1 MVVYKEAKIIP
12 LWSLSNV
19 CLFFFFLCVCL
30 PFLSAVFFFVD
41 LSVCLLFCMT
51 SFLFVCLFSF
61 LSVFFHFDHLSI
73 FSFFHFF
80 SLSSGQHMGKLERI
94 RQFSHLDSPSRN
106 LSFFCFMCFLNK
118 VLSLAVSQL
127 RITLWVSRCF
137 TPLNRAWPWRMS
149 DLVYIWTV
157 HLIA

>member
-1 MVVYKEAKIIP
+1 MI
-12 LWSLSNV
+12 SLNCLSVFFLFV
-19 CLFFFFLCVCL
+19 CLSSFFVSCL
-30 PFLSAVFFFVD
+30 FFVD

-137 TPLNRAWPWRMS
+137 TPLNRA
-149 DLVYIWTV
+149 
-157 HLIA
+157 